1 MVVTGIESVTG
12 LMSAALAAGVF
23 HTWLGPDHYLPL
35 LGFAKAERWK
45 LSRALSV
52 TAALGVAHC
61 ALGLILVL
69 GAGSVA
75 GLLELQLA
83 GANPLAL
90 LWVGLGA
97 AVLVSAWRWH
107 RAGDGADDGRS
118 RPGRAV
124 RWLWFVGFVLGPC
137 EWLWPFAL
145 PALDG
150 HGVVGLMA
158 VAGAYTAAT
167 VFAMTA
173 AVAVGLGLGRRW
185 HPGPIAARAAMGVAL
200 VVSGGFVL
208 SGF

>member
-1 MVVTGIESVTG
+1 MQN
-12 LMSAALAAGVF
+12 ALTIARREFAGYF
-23 HTWLGPDHYLPL
+23 NGPVAYIVICLVL
-35 LGFAKAERWK
+35 I
-45 LSRALSV
+45 
-52 TAALGVAHC
+52 ALGVAHC

-124 RWLWFVGFVLGPC
+124 R
-137 EWLWPFAL
+137 
-145 PALDG
+145 
-150 HGVVGLMA
+150 
-158 VAGAYTAAT
+158 
-167 VFAMTA
+167 
-173 AVAVGLGLGRRW
+173 
-185 HPGPIAARAAMGVAL
+185 
-200 VVSGGFVL
+200 
-208 SGF
+208 